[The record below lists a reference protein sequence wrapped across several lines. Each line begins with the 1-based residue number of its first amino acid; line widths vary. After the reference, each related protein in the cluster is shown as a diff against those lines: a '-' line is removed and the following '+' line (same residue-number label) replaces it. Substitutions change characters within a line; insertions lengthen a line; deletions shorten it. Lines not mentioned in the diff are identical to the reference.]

1 MRFLLSIIISL
12 IAMQMYSQQVSQRV
26 MDFGKVKLWNNPS
39 FEVEYTNTSGRT
51 QLFLPIR
58 YSPEVGVRAAQQKL
72 APGESTTLTLTYY
85 TEDFGRFSK
94 SVAVYVSTQDNPITF
109 ELKGNILSFHP
120 DAFTVCPSVEPADQ
134 PADRG
139 FIHTIKVVDASTR
152 LPLKDFQIEIV
163 TRSSKES
170 LFSDNSTIQLRRDV
184 PGFYTF
190 NVDKEHYEIQNIDK
204 YVNRSSV
211 ETVIALVPEEV
222 VSDENTENFDWNT
235 EDSAEQVIDIE
246 EPNLAQTENDN
257 VPVVEDSLDTIT
269 IEEQVDEEVERSMTT
284 EVVDTADYDQNGTLS
299 ENKYVFNH
307 IIFLIDVSSSM
318 KKADKLPLLK
328 QSMLQMIQ
336 VLRPEDKVSIITYGT
351 TANVQV
357 EAVSGADKA
366 QLTGIIDALV
376 ARGQSYG
383 ADGVDMAYDLAKANA
398 IVGGNNEIILASDG
412 VFNSRNFKEHKLY
425 TKSMVQHRLYSIRMS
440 TIGFG
445 NASKALNFLETLA
458 DRGEGSFLRI
468 TSDVDAESALIENL
482 MKHSIR

>member
-1 MRFLLSIIISL
+1 M
-12 IAMQMYSQQVSQRV
+12 
-26 MDFGKVKLWNNPS
+26 
-39 FEVEYTNTSGRT
+39 
-51 QLFLPIR
+51 
-58 YSPEVGVRAAQQKL
+58 
-72 APGESTTLTLTYY
+72 
-85 TEDFGRFSK
+85 
-94 SVAVYVSTQDNPITF
+94 
-109 ELKGNILSFHP
+109 
-120 DAFTVCPSVEPADQ
+120 
-134 PADRG
+134 
-139 FIHTIKVVDASTR
+139 DASTR

-170 LFSDNSTIQLRRDV
+170 LFSDNSTIQLRSDV

-190 NVDKEHYEIQNIDK
+190 NVDKEHYEIQNVDK

-211 ETVIALVPEEV
+211 ETVIALVPEEI
-222 VSDENTENFDWNT
+222 VSDESTENFDWDP

-257 VPVVEDSLDTIT
+257 VPVVEDSLDTNT

-284 EVVDTADYDQNGTLS
+284 EVADTADYDQNGTLS

-366 QLTGIIDALV
+366 QLSSIIYALV

-425 TKSMVQHRLYSIRMS
+425 TKSMVQHRLYSIRLS